1 MGQTI
6 QWQPSEKTQTWW
18 TGGDRNLYTR
28 VGVRRPLLFLTVLHT
43 SWGHHGPSMVHC
55 CFESIG
61 SRSWQLADSRT
72 VWGSNRRYVRSQCS
86 QIKTYLRRLWS
97 TVDVS
102 ARLSLIRTYQNR
114 RFSGGRE
121 ERKRLNPLLGKKS
134 GWNED
139 VPEEKRGNSL
149 TPWEEIIPAQ
159 TQEHAYQEA

>member
-6 QWQPSEKTQTWW
+6 QWQPSERTQTWW

-28 VGVRRPLLFLTVLHT
+28 VGMRRPLLFLTVLHT

-86 QIKTYLRRLWS
+86 QIKTYLQRLWS
-97 TVDVS
+97 TVDFS

-121 ERKRLNPLLGKKS
+121 ERKRLNPLLGKRAAGMKTFRKKREETDS
-134 GWNED
+134 R
-139 VPEEKRGNSL
+139 PEKK
-149 TPWEEIIPAQ
+149 
-159 TQEHAYQEA
+159 